1 MKVLLVDDLDANRL
15 TLGALLE
22 ADGHVVVEAATLKE
36 ATGKLLAEP
45 PDAVLLD
52 LGLPDG
58 DGRALIPVARRFPGT
73 RVILLTGADVSEAL
87 AQQADGVLKKGE
99 AYEKLAR
106 MLEGK

>member
-1 MKVLLVDDLDANRL
+1 MKVLLVDDLEANRL

-22 ADGHVVVEAATLKE
+22 GDGHVVVEAATLAE
-36 ATGKLLAEP
+36 AKAKLTAEP

-58 DGRALIPVARRFPGT
+58 DGRALIPVARGFPGT

-87 AQQADGVLKKGE
+87 ARQADGVLKKGD
-99 AYEKLAR
+99 AYEKLAALLAR
-106 MLEGK
+106 K